1 MTGPSQ
7 ANPSISTTETYDL
20 KNNIMVLSLWKLDG
34 IRKGLLD
41 YAEGRTDMVNSPSD
55 TLV

>member
-1 MTGPSQ
+1 MTGPSL

-41 YAEGRTDMVNSPSD
+41 YVEGRTDMVNSPSD